1 MLGELIGTCTG
12 KVTGVRVLPT
22 EGQYARLEVSLQGQ
36 GTLLGQPITDF
47 GTYVQTVRPGGVL
60 HGEAHNVM
68 MTAAGEIADWCGGG
82 VGRPTGPGFKSTYGA
97 YGRFDSAN
105 GALAQLETVATAIEY
120 EVEED
125 GSYRWQ
131 MWEWTGASVPEAGGT
146 R

>member
-1 MLGELIGTCTG
+1 MLGELIGQCTG
-12 KVTGVRVLPT
+12 KVTGIRVLPT

-36 GTLLGQPITDF
+36 GSLLGQPITDF

-68 MTAAGEIADWCGGG
+68 ISANGEVADWFGGG

-97 YGRFDSAN
+97 YGRFDSAPD
-105 GALAQLETVATAIEY
+105 ALARLATVATAIEY
-120 EVEED
+120 DVEED

-131 MWEWTGASVPEAGGT
+131 MWEWTGASVPEAAGT

>member
-1 MLGELIGTCTG
+1 L
-12 KVTGVRVLPT
+12 V
-22 EGQYARLEVSLQGQ
+22 
-36 GTLLGQPITDF
+36 GQPITDF

-68 MTAAGEIADWCGGG
+68 ITANGEVADWLGGG

-97 YGRFDSAN
+97 YGRFDSAH
-105 GALAQLETVATAIEY
+105 GALARLEAVATAIEY
-120 EVEED
+120 AVEED

>member
-1 MLGELIGTCTG
+1 MLGELIGQCRG
-12 KVTGVRVLPT
+12 KMTGVRVLPT
-22 EGQYARLEVSLQGQ
+22 EGQYARLEVSLHGQ

-68 MTAAGEIADWCGGG
+68 ITANGEVADWFGGG

-97 YGRFDSAN
+97 YGRFASAQD
-105 GALAQLETVATAIEY
+105 ALARLETVATAIEY
-120 EVEED
+120 DVEED

-131 MWEWTGASVPEAGGT
+131 MWEWTGAGVPEAIGA

>member
-1 MLGELIGTCTG
+1 MLGELIGQCTG
-12 KVTGVRVLPT
+12 KVTGIRVLPT

-36 GTLLGQPITDF
+36 GALLGQPITDF

-60 HGEAHNVM
+60 QGEAHNVM
-68 MTAAGEIADWCGGG
+68 ITANGEVADWFGGG
-82 VGRPTGPGFKSTYGA
+82 VGRPTGPGFKSTYGV
-97 YGRFDSAN
+97 YGRFDA
-105 GALAQLETVATAIEY
+105 APDTLARLETVATAIEY

-131 MWEWTGASVPEAGGT
+131 MWEWTGARGPEAVGA